1 MNNNYTNSY
10 EYHLINEHEDDV
22 TEALIDEREQY
33 INSITRD
40 LYDIHEIFKTLN
52 TVVQEQGFLLDH
64 IEDNID
70 HIVVNIE
77 NADNQLVSAKKKQ
90 EKTGLWLWWVFWILL
105 VICIIAI
112 IIVITKSL

>member
-1 MNNNYTNSY
+1 MNNTYKY
-10 EYHLINEHEDDV
+10 EYHLIDEHDV
-22 TEALIDEREQY
+22 TEELIAEREQD

-52 TVVQEQGFLLDH
+52 TVVQEQGHLLDH

-70 HIVVNIE
+70 HVVVNVE
-77 NADNQLVSAKKKQ
+77 NADIELVSAKKKQ
-90 EKTGLWLWWVFWILL
+90 EKTGRWLWWIFWILI

-112 IIVITKSL
+112 IIVISTH